1 MCGLFGV
8 ARTTSDPDPERVAD
22 VFAALGRLA
31 ERRGTDAAGFAAVAP
46 SGGCQVVKALGA
58 FSDLWDPAR
67 HGAAV
72 HRARVVLGHTR
83 RASQGAAGRLANA
96 APLQA
101 GRQVGTVNGD
111 LDTADFRRRFPG
123 LPALEGETDSE
134 RLLLALDAARG
145 SPRAACG
152 VLAAVRGPAALAWV
166 DTDRPGLV
174 CLARGALCPLAVAC
188 DGWGNL
194 WWGSSPAWFRQ
205 LDAASSSRH
214 GFQAERVAEGT
225 LLVVATGEPPGVV
238 AERLF
243 VPTARPGDEDLTGI
257 WVGLDPLDR
266 LAFER
271 EARHVVAPGP
281 RVVAAEDAA

>member
-1 MCGLFGV
+1 MCGLFGFV
-8 ARTTSDPDPERVAD
+8 RATSGPNPECLARA
-22 VFAALGRLA
+22 VFALGQRA
-31 ERRGTDAAGFAAVAP
+31 EQRGRDAAGLALAGP
-46 SGGCQVVKALGA
+46 SGCRVVKATGR
-58 FSDLWDPAR
+58 FTDLWEPAWHIPLVR
-67 HGAAV
+67 
-72 HRARVVLGHTR
+72 RAGVVLGHTR
-83 RASQGAAGRLANA
+83 HASQGAADRLDNA
-96 APLQA
+96 APLAA
-101 GRQVGTVNGD
+101 GRLVGTVNGD
-111 LDTADFRRRFPG
+111 LDAADFQRRFPH
-123 LPALEGETDSE
+123 LSAPEGETDSE

-166 DTDRPGLV
+166 DTDRPDLV

-188 DGWGNL
+188 DRWDNL

-205 LDAASSSRH
+205 LDTASGGRH
-214 GFQAERVAEGT
+214 GFHVERVAEGT
-225 LLVVATGEPPGVV
+225 LLVVAAGEAPGVA

-271 EARHVVAPGP
+271 DARHVVAPGP